1 MVEHLIRQAIP
12 DDISALSDLDQIA
25 QDSSERRDFIQDAVK
40 NNRAWIIEISDGP
53 IGYGVISHGFFGRSF
68 IDLIYIA
75 ATQRSSGYGSK
86 LLALL
91 EGQSRSNDLFT
102 STNESNSHIQHV
114 LEKLG
119 YERSGVIHN
128 LDPGDPEIVYVK
140 RSVHPQQIKLSNLY
154 NPGFGL

>member
-1 MVEHLIRQAIP
+1 MVEHLIRQAVP
-12 DDISALSDLDQIA
+12 DDISTLSDLDQIA
-25 QDSSERRDFIQDAVK
+25 RGSSDRRAFIQDAVQ
-40 NNRAWIIEISDGP
+40 NSRAWVVEICDRI

-75 ATQRSSGYGSK
+75 EPLRSSGYGPK
-86 LLALL
+86 LLAFL
-91 EGQSRSNDLFT
+91 EGQSQSNDLFT
-102 STNESNSHIQHV
+102 STNKSNSHMQHI

-140 RSVHPQQIKLSNLY
+140 RSVCA
-154 NPGFGL
+154 